1 VTASLVVHDLGGRG
15 PTLVMV
21 HATGL
26 HGRVWAPVASHLSG
40 RFRCLAPDLRAHGES
55 PAGADAAE
63 VGGSRAGVAWPDL
76 AADLLAAVE
85 HLPAPVFGLGHSL
98 GATLLLLAEEAR
110 PATFAGLYCIEP
122 IGTASDDPPPP
133 DRSHPMATRA
143 AARRDLFA
151 SRNEARAAYA
161 AKPPFCSVDPG
172 ALAAYVEHGFE
183 DTADGRVRLR
193 CRPADE
199 AAVFATG
206 LSHPVYRD
214 LGLVAAPVVLAVG
227 GASSTVTAEAMG
239 AWAARLGRG
248 RVEVLPGLG
257 HFAPLEDPAAVAA
270 AVAAAYAA

>member
-172 ALAAYVEHGFE
+172 ALA
-183 DTADGRVRLR
+183 GRVRLR